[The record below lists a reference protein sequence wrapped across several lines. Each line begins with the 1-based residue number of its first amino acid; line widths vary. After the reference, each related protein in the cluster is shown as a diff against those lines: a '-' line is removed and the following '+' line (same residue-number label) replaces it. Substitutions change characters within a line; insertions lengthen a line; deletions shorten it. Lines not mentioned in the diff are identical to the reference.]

1 MLMLE
6 KFKSESH
13 ELFNRILEILT
24 KTKYSRMDQVKF
36 VEDRYGLLTNIFL
49 LALFMALK
57 LFLPALAIGLHNV
70 FNNLIY

>member
-1 MLMLE
+1 
-6 KFKSESH
+6 
-13 ELFNRILEILT
+13 
-24 KTKYSRMDQVKF
+24 MDQAKF

-49 LALFMALK
+49 LALFRALK

>member
-1 MLMLE
+1 
-6 KFKSESH
+6 
-13 ELFNRILEILT
+13 
-24 KTKYSRMDQVKF
+24 MDQVKF

-70 FNNLIY
+70 FNNLIYWVLINLLQTLTL

>member
-1 MLMLE
+1 MLE
-6 KFKSESH
+6 KFRSGSH
-13 ELFNRILEILT
+13 ELSNRILEILT
-24 KTKYSRMDQVKF
+24 KTKYSRMDQAKF

-49 LALFMALK
+49 LALFRALK

>member
-1 MLMLE
+1 MLE
-6 KFKSESH
+6 KFRSESH

-24 KTKYSRMDQVKF
+24 KIKYSRMDQVKF
-36 VEDRYGLLTNIFL
+36 VEDRYALLTNIFL